1 MGDISHV
8 KRNLWRLRLLVPE
21 TLFKMGFRG
30 RDCDMETKLCPG
42 LYWLKCQLLLFFL
55 VTTCEAFFFPG
66 LVPITYCEE
75 GHSNSYCK
83 SSIQVYADKLYSVE
97 TVMFY
102 DYDSF
107 DFCQD
112 SLKRTPSE
120 TLGQILSGEQ
130 VTSCPYKFSFKKEE
144 TCRKV
149 CVKSYDPDNEDE
161 MNKLAF
167 LKRAIKQNY
176 HHHWVI
182 DNTGII
188 WCYDTEDKEHHCVS
202 GFPIGCFNV
211 PSDEV
216 RGSCLINP
224 EFNKNNSLYLFNHL
238 DITITYHVESDT
250 SKVAKLI
257 SSRIDPKSYKHS
269 DEDHLTCNEPP
280 MEIPEED
287 TEILTVVYTYS
298 VKFEESKATE
308 WSSEEDNDLETTT
321 EANLQWIRL
330 VNSFFVVLSL
340 CGAMIILIL
349 RSICRDIAKYNRIKI
364 SLYDR
369 RQFGWRLIHGSVFRL
384 PEHGMLLSILLGQG
398 TQVFIMTFLSL
409 FLAGLGFL
417 TPADPNVLVSYGVVL
432 WLLLEIPAGYVSAK
446 MYKTFKGVNWKM
458 HFLLTTL
465 LFPGIVF
472 ADIFI
477 MNLILWMEGS
487 SAAISF
493 RTLANL
499 FALCFGVSTPLTFL
513 GVYFGKKEEFAFP
526 VQTQQTPGVGPQRA
540 FFTKSMITIIL
551 GSLLPFGCIFL
562 QLSYILNRIWS
573 PHMYYLFAFFLLL
586 FLIFMIS
593 CSEVTVLLCYFR
605 LCAEDCGWWWRAFLT
620 SSFTSVYI
628 FIYALHYYFTKLQV
642 STIGSAFMYFGY
654 AFILVLA
661 FFLFT
666 GTIGFFSCFFFV
678 TALYGVMKVD

>member
-1 MGDISHV
+1 MAEMLGLFPGEVHEVHETQACALASSAA
-8 KRNLWRLRLLVPE
+8 RTLGPE
-21 TLFKMGFRG
+21 TAFEMGLGG
-30 RDCDMETKLCPG
+30 RREETKLCRG
-42 LYWLKCQLLLFFL
+42 LHGLKWWLLLGFL
-55 VTTCEAFFFPG
+55 ATTCDAFFFPG
-66 LVPITYCEE
+66 LVPVTYCEE
-75 GHSNSYCK
+75 GHPNAYCK
-83 SSIQVYADKLYSVE
+83 SSIQVYADKLYSMD

-112 SLKRTPSE
+112 SSKRTPSE

-130 VTSCPYKFSFKKEE
+130 VTSCPYK
-144 TCRKV
+144 
-149 CVKSYDPDNEDE
+149 
-161 MNKLAF
+161 
-167 LKRAIKQNY
+167 
-176 HHHWVI
+176 VI
-182 DNTGII
+182 Q
-188 WCYDTEDKEHHCVS
+188 
-202 GFPIGCFNV
+202 
-211 PSDEV
+211 
-216 RGSCLINP
+216 LILS
-224 EFNKNNSLYLFNHL
+224 FNKNNSLYLFNHL
-238 DITITYHVESDT
+238 DITITYHIESDT
-250 SKVAKLI
+250 TIKVAKLI
-257 SSRIDPKSYKHS
+257 SSRVDPKSYKHL

-280 MEIPEED
+280 MEIPEEV
-287 TEILTVVYTYS
+287 TENLNVIYTYS

-308 WSSEEDNDLETTT
+308 LSSEGDYDSDSTT
-321 EANLQWIRL
+321 ESNLQWIRL
-330 VNSFFVVLSL
+330 VNSLFVILFL
-340 CGAMIILIL
+340 CGLVIILIL
-349 RSICRDIAKYNRIKI
+349 RSICRDIAQFNRIKI
-364 SLYDR
+364 SVYDR

-384 PEHGMLLSILLGQG
+384 PEHSLLLSILLGQG
-398 TQVFIMTFLSL
+398 TQVFIMTFLCL

-417 TPADPNVLVSYGVVL
+417 TPADQNALVNYGIVL
-432 WLLLEIPAGYVSAK
+432 WLALEIPAGYMSAK
-446 MYKTFKGVNWKM
+446 MYKTFKGINWKM

-493 RTLANL
+493 CTLASFFVL
-499 FALCFGVSTPLTFL
+499 YFGVSTPLTFL
-513 GVYFGKKEEFAFP
+513 GVYFGKREQFDFP
-526 VQTQQTPGVGPQRA
+526 VQTQKTPHRNPQRA
-540 FFTKSMITIIL
+540 FFSKSTITIIL

-562 QLSYILNRIWS
+562 QISYILNRIWS
-573 PHMYYLFAFFLLL
+573 PHMYYLFAFLFLI

-628 FIYALHYYFTKLQV
+628 FIYALHYFFTKIQV
-642 STIGSAFMYFGY
+642 TSIGSAFMYFGY

-678 TALYGVMKVD
+678 TTIYGVLKED

>member
-1 MGDISHV
+1 M
-8 KRNLWRLRLLVPE
+8 LVPE
-21 TLFKMGFRG
+21 TAFKMSLDGRG
-30 RDCDMETKLCPG
+30 VKTKFCPG
-42 LYWLKCQLLLFFL
+42 LHGLKWQLLLCFL
-55 VTTCEAFFFPG
+55 ATTCEAFFFPG

-75 GHSNSYCK
+75 GNPNSYCK

-112 SLKRTPSE
+112 SLKKTPSK

-130 VTSCPYKFSFKKEE
+130 ITSCPYKFSFNKEE

-149 CVKSYDPDNEDE
+149 YVKFYAPDSEDE
-161 MNKLAF
+161 MSKLAF
-167 LKRAIKQNY
+167 LKRGIKQDY

-182 DNTGII
+182 DNTQVI
-188 WCYDTEDKEHHCVS
+188 WCYDTEDGEHHCVS
-202 GFPIGCFNV
+202 GFPIGCFNA
-211 PSDEV
+211 PSDQV
-216 RGSCLINP
+216 KGSCLINP

-238 DITITYHVESDT
+238 DITITYHKESDT
-250 SKVAKLI
+250 NSQVAKVI
-257 SSRIDPKSYKHS
+257 SSRVDPKSYKHS
-269 DEDHLTCNEPP
+269 DEDHITCNEPP

-287 TEILTVVYTYS
+287 TENLKVVYTYS
-298 VKFEESKATE
+298 VKFEPSMESKATE
-308 WSSEEDNDLETTT
+308 WSSEDDYDLETTT
-321 EANLQWIRL
+321 ETNVQWVRQHDGGREQDMM
-330 VNSFFVVLSL
+330 VEV
-340 CGAMIILIL
+340 C
-349 RSICRDIAKYNRIKI
+349 
-364 SLYDR
+364 DR

-417 TPADPNVLVSYGVVL
+417 TPSEQTALVNYGVVL
-432 WLLLEIPAGYVSAK
+432 WLILEIPAGYVSAK
-446 MYKTFKGVNWKM
+446 MHKTFKGVNWKM

-472 ADIFI
+472 TDIFI

-487 SAAISF
+487 SAAVSF
-493 RTLANL
+493 CKLASL

-513 GVYFGKKEEFAFP
+513 GVYFGKKEEFEFP
-526 VQTQQTPGVGPQRA
+526 VHTEKAPHVSSQRT
-540 FFTKSMITIIL
+540 FFTKSTITIIL

-573 PHMYYLFAFFLLL
+573 PHMYYLFTFLLLL
-586 FLIFMIS
+586 FLILMIS

-628 FIYALHYYFTKLQV
+628 FIYALHYFFTKLQV
-642 STIGSAFMYFGY
+642 TSIGSTFMYFGY

-678 TALYGVMKVD
+678 TAIYGVIKVD